1 MNLSSQKSAIALSA
15 SAAALLMPVSAFAED
30 GAAGADI
37 LIPKMAEFIPAL
49 IAFLI
54 IWIVLAKVA
63 LPGIMKTMEERG
75 KKIEES
81 LDEAE
86 KTKQEAIAKR
96 AESDSIVTDARRQ
109 AADIV
114 LEARKDAES
123 ERARIIEVIERLA
136 SASPEII
143 AVLDTM
149 SKRDQLDLLPKVAA
163 AFKYVAEEDED
174 VVGVTVTT
182 AIPLD
187 DELRQ
192 TITKKC
198 EQDFGRKVF
207 LIEQVDPS
215 IVGGLVLEARGERR
229 DISVKTQL
237 RIAQETL
244 ANSANS
250 YGGEA

>member
-96 AESDSIVTDARRQ
+96 AESDSIVTDARRRGDHRQ
-109 AADIV
+109 GPYD
-114 LEARKDAES
+114 RRG
-123 ERARIIEVIERLA
+123 RAQVHLRRCREFHRRPVRCRRHQDRGRGTRGR
-136 SASPEII
+136 
-143 AVLDTM
+143 V
-149 SKRDQLDLLPKVAA
+149 R
-163 AFKYVAEEDED
+163 AEEAHRALHP
-174 VVGVTVTT
+174 GS
-182 AIPLD
+182 
-187 DELRQ
+187 R
-192 TITKKC
+192 
-198 EQDFGRKVF
+198 
-207 LIEQVDPS
+207 
-215 IVGGLVLEARGERR
+215 
-229 DISVKTQL
+229 
-237 RIAQETL
+237 
-244 ANSANS
+244 
-250 YGGEA
+250 

>member
-86 KTKQEAIAKR
+86 KTKQELSPSALSPTRSSPTPVVRLPTSFSRPVRTPSPSAPVSSSCSQGGRGDHRQGPYDRRGRAQVHLRRCRELHRRPVRCRRHQDRGRGTRGRDR
-96 AESDSIVTDARRQ
+96 AE
-109 AADIV
+109 
-114 LEARKDAES
+114 EAH
-123 ERARIIEVIERLA
+123 RALHPGSR
-136 SASPEII
+136 
-143 AVLDTM
+143 
-149 SKRDQLDLLPKVAA
+149 
-163 AFKYVAEEDED
+163 
-174 VVGVTVTT
+174 
-182 AIPLD
+182 
-187 DELRQ
+187 
-192 TITKKC
+192 
-198 EQDFGRKVF
+198 
-207 LIEQVDPS
+207 
-215 IVGGLVLEARGERR
+215 
-229 DISVKTQL
+229 
-237 RIAQETL
+237 
-244 ANSANS
+244 
-250 YGGEA
+250 

>member
-63 LPGIMKTMEERG
+63 LPAIMKTMEERG

-123 ERARIIEVIERLA
+123 ERARIIEAAHKEA
-136 SASPEII
+136 EEII
-143 AVLDTM
+143 AKAHTTV
-149 SKRDQLDLLPKVAA
+149 
-163 AFKYVAEEDED
+163 EDERKSIYAGAASSIAD
-174 VVGVTVTT
+174 LSVAVATKIVGE
-182 AIPLD
+182 ALED
-187 DELRQ
+187 DAEQ
-192 TITKKC
+192 KK
-198 EQDFGRKVF
+198 
-207 LIEQVDPS
+207 LIERYIQ
-215 IVGGLVLEARGERR
+215 EAGSLNA
-229 DISVKTQL
+229 D
-237 RIAQETL
+237 
-244 ANSANS
+244 
-250 YGGEA
+250 

>member
-123 ERARIIEVIERLA
+123 ERARIIEAAHKEAER
-136 SASPEII
+136 SSPSPYDRRGRAQVHLRRCRELHRRP
-143 AVLDTM
+143 VRCRRHQDRGRGT
-149 SKRDQLDLLPKVAA
+149 RGRVR
-163 AFKYVAEEDED
+163 AEEAHRALHP
-174 VVGVTVTT
+174 GS
-182 AIPLD
+182 
-187 DELRQ
+187 R
-192 TITKKC
+192 
-198 EQDFGRKVF
+198 
-207 LIEQVDPS
+207 
-215 IVGGLVLEARGERR
+215 
-229 DISVKTQL
+229 
-237 RIAQETL
+237 
-244 ANSANS
+244 
-250 YGGEA
+250 

>member
-123 ERARIIEVIERLA
+123 ERARRGRAQVHLRRCRELHRRPVRCRRHQ
-136 SASPEII
+136 
-143 AVLDTM
+143 DRGRGT
-149 SKRDQLDLLPKVAA
+149 RGRGR
-163 AFKYVAEEDED
+163 AEEAHRALHP
-174 VVGVTVTT
+174 GS
-182 AIPLD
+182 
-187 DELRQ
+187 R
-192 TITKKC
+192 
-198 EQDFGRKVF
+198 
-207 LIEQVDPS
+207 
-215 IVGGLVLEARGERR
+215 
-229 DISVKTQL
+229 
-237 RIAQETL
+237 
-244 ANSANS
+244 
-250 YGGEA
+250 

>member
-109 AADIV
+109 AAGACIGLENPV
-114 LEARKDAES
+114 LHA
-123 ERARIIEVIERLA
+123 
-136 SASPEII
+136 
-143 AVLDTM
+143 AVRH
-149 SKRDQLDLLPKVAA
+149 SGYLLP
-163 AFKYVAEEDED
+163 
-174 VVGVTVTT
+174 G
-182 AIPLD
+182 
-187 DELRQ
+187 
-192 TITKKC
+192 C
-198 EQDFGRKVF
+198 
-207 LIEQVDPS
+207 S
-215 IVGGLVLEARGERR
+215 AR
-229 DISVKTQL
+229 
-237 RIAQETL
+237 
-244 ANSANS
+244 
-250 YGGEA
+250 

>member
-123 ERARIIEVIERLA
+123 SAPVSSRLLTRRPRRSSPRPTRPSRT
-136 SASPEII
+136 SASPSTPVPR
-143 AVLDTM
+143 ALSPTCP
-149 SKRDQLDLLPKVAA
+149 LPSPPRSWARHSTTRPSRRSSSSATSRKQVA
-163 AFKYVAEEDED
+163 
-174 VVGVTVTT
+174 
-182 AIPLD
+182 
-187 DELRQ
+187 
-192 TITKKC
+192 
-198 EQDFGRKVF
+198 
-207 LIEQVDPS
+207 
-215 IVGGLVLEARGERR
+215 
-229 DISVKTQL
+229 
-237 RIAQETL
+237 
-244 ANSANS
+244 
-250 YGGEA
+250 

>member
-96 AESDSIVTDARRQ
+96 AES
-109 AADIV
+109 
-114 LEARKDAES
+114 
-123 ERARIIEVIERLA
+123 ERARIIEAAHKEA
-136 SASPEII
+136 EEII
-143 AVLDTM
+143 AKAHTTV
-149 SKRDQLDLLPKVAA
+149 
-163 AFKYVAEEDED
+163 EDERKSIYAGAASSIAD
-174 VVGVTVTT
+174 LSVAVATKIVGE
-182 AIPLD
+182 ALE
-187 DELRQ
+187 DEAGQ
-192 TITKKC
+192 KK
-198 EQDFGRKVF
+198 
-207 LIEQVDPS
+207 LIERYIQ
-215 IVGGLVLEARGERR
+215 EAGSLNA
-229 DISVKTQL
+229 D
-237 RIAQETL
+237 
-244 ANSANS
+244 
-250 YGGEA
+250 